1 MKSILD
7 FVTPS
12 YDGLKGRESIE
23 WANFWYSQSNT
34 IPLPARRVL
43 LIGDSTARM
52 VRSTFERQQGVPV
65 DMIGSSCGLHDI
77 LFLRQVD
84 AFFASSEYR
93 YSAIFIQMGHHSIRG
108 EGGELYREDDY
119 ARFRQDYMG
128 LIAYLR
134 QYSENII
141 LLTSFLNVT
150 PIPPK
155 FDSVIKNIPF
165 LLYRK
170 IFGEKIDY
178 SWSEVVIKKNEIIM
192 EIAKTEHLKFCDID
206 GLMRMDCNGF
216 FPRYIHQDHI
226 HYFGRRAKNA
236 IVKEY
241 AKYL

>member
-7 FVTPS
+7 FVSPS

-23 WANFWYSQSNT
+23 WANFWYSQSNA
-34 IPLPARRVL
+34 IPQPSGRIL

-52 VRSTFERQQGVPV
+52 VRSTFERQQEVPV

-84 AFFASSEYR
+84 AFFTSASYR
-93 YSAIFIQMGHHSIRG
+93 YTAIFIQMGHHSIRG
-108 EGGELYREDDY
+108 ESGELYGVDDY
-119 ARFRQDYMG
+119 KRFRQDYVG
-128 LIAYLR
+128 LIDYLK
-134 QYSENII
+134 QFSDNII
-141 LLTSFLNVT
+141 LLTNFLNVT

-155 FDSVIKNIPF
+155 FDSIVLNIPI

-178 SWSEVVIKKNEIIM
+178 SWSDIVIRKNEIIE
-192 EIAKTEHLKFCDID
+192 EIAKTAGLKFCDID
-206 GLMRMDCNGF
+206 KYMREGCNGL
-216 FPRYIHQDHI
+216 FPRFIHKDHI
-226 HYFGRRAKNA
+226 HYWGRKAKCA